1 MGKSPRENHYI
12 PKSKSS
18 IINFFLAHK
27 QNLRKPPNA
36 QKDSFTQPAEEMA
49 LGISCFLPP
58 HQVPALQSSHRC
70 LAFGGGRCRQNFP
83 RAGGR
88 LGRGDGRPHARPSE
102 KLGTLIGP
110 HSRLRV
116 RNKTTVP
123 GGSRHSSCPLVPN
136 ANTSPRF
143 TLATNLVRGTVLTS
157 L

>member
-18 IINFFLAHK
+18 IINFLHAHK

-36 QKDSFTQPAEEMA
+36 QKDSFAQPAEEMA

-70 LAFGGGRCRQNFP
+70 LAFGGGRCHQNFP

-110 HSRLRV
+110 HNRLRV
-116 RNKTTVP
+116 RNKTT
-123 GGSRHSSCPLVPN
+123 GGGQQARFLPTCAKCQHV
-136 ANTSPRF
+136 TSIHPCH
-143 TLATNLVRGTVLTS
+143 
-157 L
+157 